1 MLLQNSWTVGRDV
14 KNLIVLTHWPCN
26 LMHSFISAHTIPGR
40 PCTNY
45 PTTTRTRHILGKS
58 QGLKVAQAVTNAV
71 MQRMMHRACAIKVE

>member
-14 KNLIVLTHWPCN
+14 KNWPCN
-26 LMHSFISAHTIPGR
+26 LLHSFISAHTIPGR

-45 PTTTRTRHILGKS
+45 PTTARTRHILGKS

-71 MQRMMHRACAIKVE
+71 MQRMMHRACAIRVERSMLL